1 MSSNKIK
8 TSKPLDEYVEEATQN
23 IQNDRA
29 VASKLLLD
37 LVNEMSQTNDKYK
50 HKDFGEVASKYLETL
65 QRSNEQLVKI
75 ASIIQRKEGI
85 QESLSGKE
93 KDEIFDLIKGDK

>member
-1 MSSNKIK
+1 MSNPIK
-8 TSKPLDEYVEEATQN
+8 KSSKSLEEYVSEATQN

-29 VASKLLLD
+29 VAGKLLMD
-37 LVNEMSQTNDKYK
+37 LVNELSQTTDKYK

-75 ASIIQRKEGI
+75 AAIIQKREGA
-85 QESLSGKE
+85 QEALSGKE
-93 KDEIFDLIKGDK
+93 KDEIFDLIKGE

>member
-1 MSSNKIK
+1 MSNNHKKSLEQYIE
-8 TSKPLDEYVEEATQN
+8 DATQN

-37 LVNEMSQTNDKYK
+37 LVNEMTQTTDKYK

-65 QRSNEQLVKI
+65 QRSNEQLVKLT
-75 ASIIQRKEGI
+75 SIIQKRDGA
-85 QESLSGKE
+85 QDSLSGKE
-93 KDEIFDLIKGDK
+93 KDEIFDLIKGE

>member
-1 MSSNKIK
+1 MSAKKSLEQYIE
-8 TSKPLDEYVEEATQN
+8 DATQN

-37 LVNEMSQTNDKYK
+37 LVNEISQTTDKYK

-65 QRSNEQLVKI
+65 QRSNEQLVKLT
-75 ASIIQRKEGI
+75 SIIQKRDGS
-85 QESLSGKE
+85 QDSLTGKE
-93 KDEIFDLIKGDK
+93 KDEIFDMIKGE

>member
-1 MSSNKIK
+1 MTVKK
-8 TSKPLDEYVEEATQN
+8 SKALDEYLEEATQN
-23 IQNDRA
+23 ISNDRA

-37 LVNEMSQTNDKYK
+37 LVNEMSQTTDKYK

-75 ASIIQRKEGI
+75 ASIIQKKEGA

-93 KDEIFDLIKGDK
+93 KDEIFDMIKEEK

>member
-1 MSSNKIK
+1 MSDKKAKS
-8 TSKPLDEYVEEATQN
+8 LGEYIDDATQN
-23 IQNDRA
+23 ISNDRA
-29 VASKLLLD
+29 IASKLLLD
-37 LVNEMSQTNDKYK
+37 LVNEMSQTTDKYK

-75 ASIIQRKEGI
+75 ASIIQKKEGA

-93 KDEIFDLIKGDK
+93 KDEIFDLIKEDK

>member
-1 MSSNKIK
+1 MTIK
-8 TSKPLDEYVEEATQN
+8 KSKELNEYIEEATQN
-23 IQNDRA
+23 ISNDRA

-37 LVNEMSQTNDKYK
+37 LVNEMSQTTDKYK

-75 ASIIQRKEGI
+75 ASIIQKKEGS

-93 KDEIFDLIKGDK
+93 KDEIFDLIKEDK

>member
-1 MSSNKIK
+1 MTAKKSLEQYIE
-8 TSKPLDEYVEEATQN
+8 DATQN

-37 LVNEMSQTNDKYK
+37 LVNEMTQTTDKYK

-65 QRSNEQLVKI
+65 QRSNEQLVKLT
-75 ASIIQRKEGI
+75 SIIQKRDGA
-85 QESLSGKE
+85 QDSLSGKE
-93 KDEIFDLIKGDK
+93 KDEIFDLIKGE

>member
-1 MSSNKIK
+1 MSDKK
-8 TSKPLDEYVEEATQN
+8 GKHLEEYITEATQN

-37 LVNEMSQTNDKYK
+37 LVNEMSQTTDKYK

-75 ASIIQRKEGI
+75 ASIIQRKEGV

-93 KDEIFDLIKGDK
+93 KDEIFDLIKQER

>member
-1 MSSNKIK
+1 MTEKKSLEQYIE
-8 TSKPLDEYVEEATQN
+8 DATQN

-29 VASKLLLD
+29 VAGKLLLD
-37 LVNEMSQTNDKYK
+37 LVNEMSQTTDKYK

-65 QRSNEQLVKI
+65 QRSNEQLVKLT
-75 ASIIQRKEGI
+75 SIIQKRDGA

-93 KDEIFDLIKGDK
+93 KDEIFDLIKGE

>member
-1 MSSNKIK
+1 MSDKK
-8 TSKPLDEYVEEATQN
+8 LEEYISEATQN

-29 VASKLLLD
+29 VAGKLLLD

-75 ASIIQRKEGI
+75 ASIIQRKEGNK
-85 QESLSGKE
+85 ENLSGKE
-93 KDEIFDLIKGDK
+93 KDEIFDLIKGG